1 MINIIISVMI
11 ILLGFPKSGTTSF
24 TFLLNKIGYK
34 SYHWTFRNDKD
45 YIGNWIKKCKSRNE
59 KLLSFIPKDKKPIA
73 ITQMDIC
80 IDENNCYWPQLVD
93 YKLLYE
99 QYPDA
104 IFILNVRKPEDILK
118 SMKKWQNY
126 DKRILMYN
134 PELFK
139 NIEGNDDEKI
149 LTLIKNHFHNVTTF
163 FNNKKNAKF
172 IKYDIIHDKVSKLN
186 KFIDT
191 KGLDFPQVN
200 KN

>member
-34 SYHWTFRNDKD
+34 SYHWTFRNDTD
-45 YIGNWIKKCKSRNE
+45 YIGNWIKKCKLRNE
-59 KLLSFIPKDKKPIA
+59 KLLSFIPKDRKPIA

-80 IDENNCYWPQLVD
+80 IDEKNCYWPQLVD

-99 QYPDA
+99 QYPNA

-126 DKRILMYN
+126 DKRILTYN

-139 NIEGNDDEKI
+139 NIEGNNDEKI
-149 LTLIKNHFHNVTTF
+149 LKLINKHYNEVCKF
-163 FNNKKNAKF
+163 FGERTNSKF
-172 IKYDIIHDKVSKLN
+172 IKYDIIKDNVSKLN
-186 KFIDT
+186 KYIDT
-191 KGLDFPQVN
+191 KGIQFPQVN

>member
-1 MINIIISVMI
+1 MINIIIILMI

-34 SYHWTFRNDKD
+34 SYHWTFRNDTD
-45 YIGNWIKKCKSRNE
+45 YIGNWIKKCKLRNE
-59 KLLSFIPKDKKPIA
+59 KLLSFIPSDRKQIA

-80 IDENNCYWPQLVD
+80 IDDKNCYWPQLVD

-99 QYPDA
+99 QYPEA
-104 IFILNVRKPEDILK
+104 IFILNVRNPKDILK

-126 DKRILMYN
+126 DKRILTYN

-139 NIEGNDDEKI
+139 NIEGNSDEKI
-149 LTLIKNHFHNVTTF
+149 LKLINKHFNDVCTF
-163 FNNKKNAKF
+163 FDQRKNSKF
-172 IKYDIIHDKVSKLN
+172 IKYDIIKDNVSKLN
-186 KFIDT
+186 KYIDT
-191 KGLDFPQVN
+191 KGIQFPQVN

>member
-1 MINIIISVMI
+1 MI

-34 SYHWTFRNDKD
+34 SYHWTFRNDTD
-45 YIGNWIKKCKSRNE
+45 YIGNWIKKCKLRNE
-59 KLLSFIPKDKKPIA
+59 KLLSFIPPDKKPIA

-80 IDENNCYWPQLVD
+80 IDEKNCYWPQLVD

-99 QYPDA
+99 QYPNA
-104 IFILNVRKPEDILK
+104 IFILNVREPKDILK

-126 DKRILMYN
+126 DKRILTYN

-139 NIEGNDDEKI
+139 NIEGNNDEKI
-149 LTLIKNHFHNVTTF
+149 LKLINKHYNEVCKFFGERKNS
-163 FNNKKNAKF
+163 KF
-172 IKYDIIHDKVSKLN
+172 IKYDIIKDNVSKLN
-186 KFIDT
+186 KYINT
-191 KGLDFPQVN
+191 KGIQFPQVN